1 MTDWDRYFHPH
12 LVLLDSMRVYP
23 ENTGNSEKWS
33 KKKKNAHPLNPPS
46 MGEWIQQFPAAGG
59 EFLVVIQRSV
69 VCDVRNSQVNLFKNC
84 FIKEIATSFIQRT
97 VELLVMTVLDRYFH
111 DSLVPFYG
119 LRIFPFC
126 LNYFSNRK
134 IIAPIEMVTSII

>member
-1 MTDWDRYFHPH
+1 MAGRAPLIRHPEPSFFEGVRISSFNYF
-12 LVLLDSMRVYP
+12 
-23 ENTGNSEKWS
+23 
-33 KKKKNAHPLNPPS
+33 KKIL
-46 MGEWIQQFPAAGG
+46 
-59 EFLVVIQRSV
+59 
-69 VCDVRNSQVNLFKNC
+69 
-84 FIKEIATSFIQRT
+84 KEIATSFIQRT

-134 IIAPIEMVTSII
+134 IIAPIEMVNSII

>member
-1 MTDWDRYFHPH
+1 LEGSRFPAGR
-12 LVLLDSMRVYP
+12 VLLIGHP
-23 ENTGNSEKWS
+23 EASFFEAVRISSFNYF
-33 KKKKNAHPLNPPS
+33 KKIL
-46 MGEWIQQFPAAGG
+46 
-59 EFLVVIQRSV
+59 
-69 VCDVRNSQVNLFKNC
+69 
-84 FIKEIATSFIQRT
+84 KEITTSFIQRT